1 MDLAKKMNILMT
13 KTNITTPTELA
24 KKMEEANLKLPYTT
38 IVAILKGEIKNITL
52 NKANK
57 IKLFFNSI
65 LPLDQKLIL
74 DDLLDDNIDIN
85 VKLVSINKVNL
96 EGLNN
101 KQIAALNQYAD
112 YLRNLDTD

>member
-1 MDLAKKMNILMT
+1 MNLAEKLNILMN
-13 KTNITTPTELA
+13 KTNITTTAELA
-24 KKMEEANLKLPYTT
+24 KKMEEANLPLPYTT
-38 IVAILKGEIKNITL
+38 IAAILKGNIKNITL

-96 EGLNN
+96 EGLDN
-101 KQIAALNQYAD
+101 KQIAELNQYAD
-112 YLRNLDTD
+112 YLRNLNSN